1 MTGSTTWI
9 LVCDASRARLFS
21 EISRARSYALVASF
35 EHPECRRRVSDLV
48 ADAQGRK
55 PVGGSR
61 GAGVRGRPGGFF
73 GRPGVEQATLPK
85 DVEAIKFARDLAATL
100 ERGLDDHAYD
110 ALVLTAPPRFLGQL
124 LETISEQVRRRLSR
138 TIDKDLSLL
147 PPRDVEKR
155 VRAHE
160 AA

>member
-1 MTGSTTWI
+1 MTGRTTWI

-21 EISRARSYALVASF
+21 DTSPNRSYALLATF
-35 EHPECRRRVSDLV
+35 EHPEARQHVSDLV

-61 GAGVRGRPGGFF
+61 GAGVNGRPGGFF
-73 GRPGVEQATLPK
+73 GRPGTEQENSPK
-85 DVEAIKFARDLAATL
+85 EVEALKFARDLAAAL

-110 ALVLTAPPRFLGQL
+110 AVVVAAPPRFLGRL
-124 LETISEQVRRRLSR
+124 LETISEQVRRRLAR

-155 VRAHE
+155 LRAQQ

>member
-1 MTGSTTWI
+1 MTGRTTWI

-21 EISRARSYALVASF
+21 DTSPNRSYALVQSF
-35 EHPECRRRVSDLV
+35 EHPECRQHVTELV
-48 ADAQGRK
+48 TDAQGRK

-73 GRPGVEQATLPK
+73 GRPGTEQATLPK
-85 DVEAIKFARDLAATL
+85 DVEAIKFARDLSTAL

-110 ALVLTAPPRFLGQL
+110 ALVITAPPRFLGQL
-124 LETISEQVRRRLSR
+124 LETLPEQVRRHLVR

-147 PPRDVEKR
+147 PLRDVEKR
-155 VRAHE
+155 VRAQQ